1 MTLNAA
7 ATAVGRKRILVVDDH
22 PIVRQ
27 GLSQLINQ
35 EDDLIVCG
43 AVKDASSALDAIA
56 EARPDLVIVDIS
68 LEGPDGLDLL
78 KAVRLRD
85 PTLPVLILSM
95 HDESLYAERALR
107 AGARGYIMKHAATEG
122 LLEAIRRILCGDIY
136 VSDSVAS
143 LVLRH
148 FAGAGRAAPVDRA
161 RFEDLTDRE
170 LEVFRMIGKGHATRE
185 IAESLHI
192 SIKTVESYQ
201 AHIKEKMSL
210 KNSREL
216 VQRAV
221 QWITRES
228 IE

>member
-1 MTLNAA
+1 M
-7 ATAVGRKRILVVDDH
+7 
-22 PIVRQ
+22 
-27 GLSQLINQ
+27 
-35 EDDLIVCG
+35 
-43 AVKDASSALDAIA
+43 
-56 EARPDLVIVDIS
+56 
-68 LEGPDGLDLL
+68 
-78 KAVRLRD
+78 
-85 PTLPVLILSM
+85 
-95 HDESLYAERALR
+95 
-107 AGARGYIMKHAATEG
+107 
-122 LLEAIRRILCGDIY
+122 
-136 VSDSVAS
+136 
-143 LVLRH
+143 
-148 FAGAGRAAPVDRA
+148 DRA